1 MTDSNDEQPTAPD
14 QPRIETVI
22 LPGAPR
28 PKGKSRRHKAREI
41 AEMLLV
47 ALLIFLLVRTVVLSF
62 RVVGSS
68 MTPNLHTGQALLVNR
83 NAYRSFDTW
92 ALVDWMPWVDHKDPN
107 IVHLFSPPQR
117 GDIVILKR
125 PDNSGTTPLVKRII
139 GLEGE
144 RVELRDDGV
153 YIDGQ
158 RLDEPYLNT
167 TTMCTGQP
175 DCGPFEVPEGHVF
188 VLGDNRTNSRDSPDF
203 GPVPIDN
210 IIGKAWLSYWP
221 LNEIGIVPHY
231 EYPEVD
237 TADES
242 R

>member
-1 MTDSNDEQPTAPD
+1 MTTQNDEQPPALA
-14 QPRIETVI
+14 QPRIDTVT

-28 PKGKSRRHKAREI
+28 ARGTDRSRRVREI
-41 AEMLLV
+41 IQLALI

-68 MTPNLHTGQALLVNR
+68 MIPNLHSGQALLVNR
-83 NAYRSFDTW
+83 NAYFSFDTW
-92 ALVDWMPWVDHKDPN
+92 ALVDWLPWVDHEDPN
-107 IVHLFSPPQR
+107 IIHLFSPPQR

-144 RVELRDDGV
+144 TIELKDDGV
-153 YIDGQ
+153 YINGQ
-158 RLDEPYLNT
+158 RLDEPYLDT
-167 TTMCTGQP
+167 TSMCAGQP

-188 VLGDNRTNSRDSPDF
+188 VLGDNRSNSRDSPDF

-221 LNEIGIVPHY
+221 LNDFGIVPHY

-237 TADES
+237 TGDG
-242 R
+242 